1 MYHIN
6 DIIGKT
12 NWYAQISIRL
22 FHFIKN
28 NFVIDIECKEM
39 QYLKIKKVLPI
50 KAATWI
56 KAAPP
61 HNFYS

>member
-1 MYHIN
+1 MRKLVW
-6 DIIGKT
+6 DF
-12 NWYAQISIRL
+12 S
-22 FHFIKN
+22 IKN

-39 QYLKIKKVLPI
+39 QYLKIKIVFPI

-56 KAAPP
+56 KAAPA